1 MGRGSIHF
9 PAMSPNDGPTSQD
22 LAQLL
27 DRVRP
32 RIARL
37 FERQRVSEPEA
48 EELVGE
54 ALVGL
59 AYRWGRLRDRE
70 RWLLDEIA
78 RRARE
83 TKGRPAEEP

>member
-1 MGRGSIHF
+1 
-9 PAMSPNDGPTSQD
+9 MSPHDSPTSQD
-22 LAQLL
+22 LTQLL

-37 FERQRVSEPEA
+37 FERHRVSEPEA
-48 EELVGE
+48 EALVGE

-59 AYRWGRLRDRE
+59 AYRWKRVRDRE

-78 RRARE
+78 RRVRE
-83 TKGRPAEEP
+83 RKGRASKEP